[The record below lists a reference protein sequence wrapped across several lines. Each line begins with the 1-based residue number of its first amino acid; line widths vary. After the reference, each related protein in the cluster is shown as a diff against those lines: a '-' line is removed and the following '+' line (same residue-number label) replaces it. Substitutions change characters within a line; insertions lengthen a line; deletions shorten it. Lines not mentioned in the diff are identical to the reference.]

1 MISSKTNTNK
11 KQPTMKLTH
20 GSGTEGVEMKK
31 APTTEVMRA
40 LVLGLLKK
48 RVFNNSCRGR
58 NAGYPAPPAQIRT

>member
-20 GSGTEGVEMKK
+20 GSGTEGVEIKK

-40 LVLGLLKK
+40 
-48 RVFNNSCRGR
+48 F
-58 NAGYPAPPAQIRT
+58 